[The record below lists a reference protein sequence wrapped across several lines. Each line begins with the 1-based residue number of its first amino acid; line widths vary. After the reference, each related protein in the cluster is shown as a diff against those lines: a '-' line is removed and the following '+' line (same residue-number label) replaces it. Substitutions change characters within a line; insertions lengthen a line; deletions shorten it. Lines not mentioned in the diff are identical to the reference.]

1 VDSNQITPQIAI
13 PGGDTTNANQTTE
26 VVKKKK
32 VPKGTLKFI
41 VDMQYLLPEK
51 QLDFTLD
58 EANQFTSDETRTL
71 FEVYNK
77 GRRAQTFYEP
87 GFFIIGKLTDSGEIQ
102 LSDQPKVLRN
112 TVAADTVVNA
122 MSRRFGGMY
131 FYMSMS
137 RALAGVLRKKLAL
150 SDEKELEKLK
160 VVSRP
165 NAKAK

>member
-1 VDSNQITPQIAI
+1 
-13 PGGDTTNANQTTE
+13 
-26 VVKKKK
+26 
-32 VPKGTLKFI
+32 
-41 VDMQYLLPEK
+41 
-51 QLDFTLD
+51 
-58 EANQFTSDETRTL
+58 
-71 FEVYNK
+71 
-77 GRRAQTFYEP
+77 
-87 GFFIIGKLTDSGEIQ
+87 